1 MKQWMPLLKVAIS
14 RKSKNHLKMRF
25 SKWRTPKKNLI
36 LLKNKYNKNLM
47 LLSKMVKKQSKK
59 RIRDNQT
66 QNK

>member
-1 MKQWMPLLKVAIS
+1 MEDAVEK
-14 RKSKNHLKMRF
+14 
-25 SKWRTPKKNLI
+25 PKKNLI